1 MKGRSELQ
9 PANGKALPAFCLR
22 FYCPPVQL
30 LACVAIV
37 FLAAVSS
44 AAPRPRIVTSFFPIY
59 CWTVHV
65 AGEFADVENLLP
77 GRVDPHAYSF
87 TTSDARKLTSAD
99 LIVVNGLG
107 LESWLPKVQRNGT
120 VATNKIVTVSA
131 GLQTQLLFGAHHH
144 HHDGDAHGHAGE
156 QANEHLWLDPTLAAH
171 GVSNILAALQR
182 LDPAHAA
189 AYASNA
195 QAYVARL
202 HQLDADIRAKL
213 AGVTNRAIVTY
224 HDAFPYFTRRYG
236 LEIAGVVEQQP
247 GVPPGP
253 KYLSELG
260 KKIRAQKIPAIFVP
274 PGVRHPLAQRLASDL
289 KVKLAELDTLESGPL
304 SPSAYEQLM
313 RHNAEA
319 LANHLK

>member
-1 MKGRSELQ
+1 MCSVVALFIATLGMFTPS
-9 PANGKALPAFCLR
+9 PAE
-22 FYCPPVQL
+22 
-30 LACVAIV
+30 
-37 FLAAVSS
+37 AAT
-44 AAPRPRIVTSFFPIY
+44 RPRIVTSFFPLY
-59 CWTVHV
+59 CWTVNV

-77 GRVDPHAYSF
+77 GRVDPHSYSF

-120 VATNKIVTVSA
+120 VATNKVVSVTA
-131 GLQTQLLFGAHHH
+131 GLKSQLLFGAHHH
-144 HHDGDAHGHAGE
+144 HDHDGHDHAGE
-156 QANEHLWLDPTLAAH
+156 QANEHIWLDPTLAAH
-171 GVSNILAALQR
+171 GVSNILAALQS

-202 HQLDADIRAKL
+202 HQLDVDIRAKL

-274 PGVRHPLAQRLASDL
+274 PGVRNPLAQRLARDL
-289 KVKLAELDTLESGPL
+289 KVQLAELDTLESGPL
-304 SPSAYEQLM
+304 SPSAYEQQMML
-313 RHNAEA
+313 NATVLETS
-319 LANHLK
+319 LK

>member
-1 MKGRSELQ
+1 VSTS
-9 PANGKALPAFCLR
+9 
-22 FYCPPVQL
+22 
-30 LACVAIV
+30 
-37 FLAAVSS
+37 FLKRISILGLFIAVLGLIAPLSTE
-44 AAPRPRIVTSFFPIY
+44 AAPRPRIVTSFFPLY
-59 CWTVHV
+59 CWTVNV

-87 TTSDARKLTSAD
+87 TTSDARKLTGAD

-107 LESWLPKVQRNGT
+107 LENWLPKVQRNGT
-120 VATNKIVTVSA
+120 VATNKVVSVSA
-131 GLQTQLLFGAHHH
+131 GLKSQLLFGAHHH
-144 HHDGDAHGHAGE
+144 HHEHDGHDHAGE
-156 QANEHLWLDPTLAAH
+156 QANEHIWLDPTLAAH

-195 QAYVARL
+195 QAYVTRL
-202 HQLDADIRAKL
+202 HQLDTDIRAKL

-236 LEIAGVVEQQP
+236 LAIAGVVEQQP

-274 PGVRHPLAQRLASDL
+274 PGVRNPLAQRLARDL
-289 KVKLAELDTLESGPL
+289 KVQLAELDTLESGPL
-304 SPSAYEQLM
+304 SPSAYEQQM
-313 RHNAEA
+313 MFNATVLETS
-319 LANHLK
+319 LK

>member
-1 MKGRSELQ
+1 VIRQFFASSSVV
-9 PANGKALPAFCLR
+9 ALF
-22 FYCPPVQL
+22 
-30 LACVAIV
+30 I
-37 FLAAVSS
+37 AAVGVFTPPSAD
-44 AAPRPRIVTSFFPIY
+44 AAPRPRIVTSFFPLY
-59 CWTVHV
+59 CWTVNV

-87 TTSDARKLTSAD
+87 TTSDARKLASAD

-144 HHDGDAHGHAGE
+144 HDHDGHDHAGE
-156 QANEHLWLDPTLAAH
+156 QANEHIWLDPTLAAH
-171 GVSNILAALQR
+171 GVSNILEALQR
-182 LDPAHAA
+182 LDPAHAV

-195 QAYVARL
+195 QSYVARL
-202 HQLDADIRAKL
+202 HQLDADIRTKL

-274 PGVRHPLAQRLASDL
+274 PGVRNPLAQRLAGDL
-289 KVKLAELDTLESGPL
+289 KVKLTELDTLESGPL
-304 SPSAYEQLM
+304 SPSAYEQQM
-313 RHNAEA
+313 MFNATVLETS
-319 LANHLK
+319 LK

>member
-1 MKGRSELQ
+1 MLMPGF
-9 PANGKALPAFCLR
+9 G
-22 FYCPPVQL
+22 
-30 LACVAIV
+30 
-37 FLAAVSS
+37 AA
-44 AAPRPRIVTSFFPIY
+44 AAPRPRIVTSFFPLY
-59 CWTVHV
+59 CWTVNV

-87 TTSDARKLTSAD
+87 TTSDARRLTSAD

-120 VATNKIVTVSA
+120 VASNKIVTVSA
-131 GLQTQLLFGAHHH
+131 GLQPQLLFGAHHH
-144 HHDGDAHGHAGE
+144 HHDGDTHDHAGE
-156 QANEHLWLDPTLAAH
+156 QANEHFWLDPTLAAH
-171 GVSNILAALQR
+171 AVSNILVALQR

-260 KKIRAQKIPAIFVP
+260 KRIRAQKIPAIFVP
-274 PGVRHPLAQRLASDL
+274 PGVRNPLAQRLARDL

-304 SPSAYEQLM
+304 SPSAYEEQM
-313 RHNAEA
+313 IFNATVLETS
-319 LANHLK
+319 LK

>member
-1 MKGRSELQ
+1 VV
-9 PANGKALPAFCLR
+9 ALFITAVGMFT
-22 FYCPPVQL
+22 PP
-30 LACVAIV
+30 LAE
-37 FLAAVSS
+37 AA
-44 AAPRPRIVTSFFPIY
+44 ARPRIVTSFFPLY
-59 CWTVHV
+59 CWTVNV

-99 LIVVNGLG
+99 LIIVNGLG

-120 VATNKIVTVSA
+120 VATNKIVSVTA
-131 GLQTQLLFGAHHH
+131 GLKSQLLFGAHHH
-144 HHDGDAHGHAGE
+144 HHEHDGHDHAGE
-156 QANEHLWLDPTLAAH
+156 QANEHIWLDPTLAAH
-171 GVSNILAALQR
+171 GVSNILTALQR

-202 HQLDADIRAKL
+202 HQLDTGIRAKL
-213 AGVTNRAIVTY
+213 TGVTNRTIVTY

-260 KKIRAQKIPAIFVP
+260 KKIRAQKVPAIFVP
-274 PGVRHPLAQRLASDL
+274 PGVRNPLAQRLARDL
-289 KVKLAELDTLESGPL
+289 KVKLAELDTLETGPL
-304 SPSAYEQLM
+304 SPSAYEQQM
-313 RHNAEA
+313 MFNATVLETS
-319 LANHLK
+319 LK